1 MEKSL
6 CFYFQV
12 HQPDRLRLYRFFDI
26 GNDSNYF
33 DDFANRTILNRV
45 AQRCYLPMNAILLEL
60 VKKYKGKFKVAFS
73 ISGVALEQFEK
84 YNPAVLDSFN
94 LAWNPAD
101 QTVSRLEE
109 GKRRNLPPSTFPS
122 FPPSLIQ
129 AKLRCGIP
137 RGS

>member
-1 MEKSL
+1 MRHMG
-6 CFYFQV
+6 CAY
-12 HQPDRLRLYRFFDI
+12 LYSKRVSTFPYPEI
-26 GNDSNYF
+26 GQIL
-33 DDFANRTILNRV
+33 FAAPYEI
-45 AQRCYLPMNAILLEL
+45 
-60 VKKYKGKFKVAFS
+60 
-73 ISGVALEQFEK
+73 
-84 YNPAVLDSFN
+84 PAVLDSFN